1 MLKKFFTK
9 NNSLHIIIS
18 MIISLIIGFIFSMY
32 KTTTETIVLTGVIT
46 LMLGIWFQGWD
57 AYRKHSKLTKVV
69 LIELLSDLV
78 GFLISSILLLIIL

>member
-18 MIISLIIGFIFSMY
+18 MIISILVGFILSLY
-32 KTTTETIVLTGVIT
+32 KPATEAIVLSGVIT
-46 LMLGIWFQGWD
+46 LMFGIWFQGWD
-57 AYRKHSKLTKVV
+57 AYRKQRKTTKVG

-78 GFLISSILLLIIL
+78 GILISSILLLIIL

>member
-46 LMLGIWFQGWD
+46 LMLGIWFQCWD
-57 AYRKHSKLTKVV
+57 AYRKHRKSTKVV

-78 GFLISSILLLIIL
+78 GFLISSISLLIIL